1 MRDIDTQADPALFA
15 SDLSLG
21 YQERPGRAF
30 QAVEGVSVEVARGSS
45 LALLGE
51 SGSGKSTLA
60 KYLAAR
66 ANDVVSKAD
75 RIQRI
80 SGEGRVLGT
89 SLTKLS
95 KKATRNLTAH
105 VGYLQQDAGAKLPPE
120 YTVGDIIFLP
130 IEERIKGFDRSQLGE
145 QIAEMFDIVSL
156 PLTYL
161 QKYPYELSKGQ
172 RQRVAVLQSLIHSP
186 SVYIA
191 DEPTLGV
198 DANNRPKIVDLIQ
211 WYRER
216 TNPTM
221 LIISHDIG
229 LLEALIHDVL
239 ILKGGSAV
247 GLGSIDTIF
256 RHASHE
262 YVVKLAEAL
271 RANAYDEI
279 AGD

>member
-1 MRDIDTQADPALFA
+1 MRDFNTQADPALFA

-21 YQERPGRAF
+21 YHERPGRVF
-30 QAVEGVSVEVARGSS
+30 QAVEGVSVQVALGSS

-66 ANDVVSKAD
+66 AVDAVSKAD
-75 RIQRI
+75 RIHRI
-80 SGEGRVLGT
+80 SGEGTVLGT

-95 KKATRNLTAH
+95 KRTGRNLTAH
-105 VGYLQQDAGAKLPPE
+105 IGYLQQDAGAKLPPE
-120 YTVGDIIFLP
+120 YTVGDLIFLP
-130 IEERIKGFDRSQLGE
+130 IEERVKNFDRSELGPQL
-145 QIAEMFDIVSL
+145 AEMFDIVSM
-156 PLTYL
+156 PLTFL

-172 RQRVAVLQSLIHSP
+172 RQRVAVVQSLIHSP
-186 SVYIA
+186 RVYIA

-198 DANNRPKIVDLIQ
+198 DANNRPKIVELIK
-211 WYRER
+211 WYQARV
-216 TNPTM
+216 NPTM

-239 ILKGGSAV
+239 ILKEGSAV

-256 RHASHE
+256 RHATHE
-262 YVVKLAEAL
+262 YVIQLAEAL